1 MLMVAYIEQ
10 KELFTSYDVVKRMF
24 FISYPA
30 VVTADVITQIY
41 DWLHQALSAK
51 PVIEGIVFDFQHV
64 QRFDAS
70 NLAII
75 EQQSHAL
82 STAHDMRL
90 LPVALVVKSSYQQRL
105 VEQIAALMPPALHT
119 SIFQTINEVFPFMRQ
134 FRAIHGL
141 PVNAADPTH
150 LNTDEVSGW
159 HDATAQISYF
169 VYYGEVTPNV
179 TADVYEYIGASF
191 QQNGT
196 GFVKGGLYD
205 FRHVTGFQNA
215 NLNTVRRTSGAL
227 NTNYD
232 MSHIAVG
239 LIVSSILQ
247 ERMVLLAMKVTP
259 QEKRKKIVYG
269 YQEGLDFIRTFHARR
284 TDTLEQINP
293 A

>member
-1 MLMVAYIEQ
+1 MVAYIEQ
-10 KELFTSYDVVKRMF
+10 KELFTSYDVVKKLF

-30 VVTADVITQIY
+30 VVTADIIAQVY
-41 DWLHQALSAK
+41 GWLQQALSDRPA
-51 PVIEGIVFDFQHV
+51 IEGVVFDFQHV
-64 QRFDAS
+64 QRFDAAY
-70 NLAII
+70 LTAI
-75 EQQSHAL
+75 EQHTTTL
-82 STAHDMRL
+82 SKTYDLRL
-90 LPVALVVKSSYQQRL
+90 LPVALVVKSTYQQRL
-105 VEQIAALMPPALHT
+105 VEDIVARMPPSLIKGVFH
-119 SIFQTINEVFPFMRQ
+119 SINEVFPFVRQ
-134 FRAIHGL
+134 FRAEYGL
-141 PVNAADPTH
+141 PANADDATS

-159 HDATAQISYF
+159 HDTTTQISYF

-191 QQNGT
+191 HKNGT

-215 NLNTVRRTSGAL
+215 NLNTVRRTSGTL

-239 LIVSSILQ
+239 LVVSSILQ

-284 TDTLEQINP
+284 TDTLEQIRQD
-293 A
+293 